1 MAWLPLIFDGAGRLA
16 SLSLP
21 TALVGACWLPGRNH
35 RPKTYTER
43 DALKFEEV
51 KKKLKKY
58 LLDRN
63 RRENWN
69 LEVLTRMQETLLGA
83 VPFPKVPGQGR
94 QGPSVGNA
102 LHRTLCCV
110 QGFLCW
116 VVPYSRDRSHML
128 HAGAVNCG
136 SFKL

>member
-69 LEVLTRMQETLLGA
+69 LEVLTRMQELWGRCRSQKFLVKDAKDLLSEMLSTE
-83 VPFPKVPGQGR
+83 PFAMYKVF
-94 QGPSVGNA
+94 
-102 LHRTLCCV
+102 CV
-110 QGFLCW
+110 
-116 VVPYSRDRSHML
+116 
-128 HAGAVNCG
+128 G